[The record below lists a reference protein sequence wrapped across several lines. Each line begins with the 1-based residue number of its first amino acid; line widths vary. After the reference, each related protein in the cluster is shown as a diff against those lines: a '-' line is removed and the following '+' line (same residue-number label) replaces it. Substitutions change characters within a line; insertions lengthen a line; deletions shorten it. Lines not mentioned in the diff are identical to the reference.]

1 MIAYAISNQSFTK
14 KDAEVRSKN
23 KKIQCVKA
31 FSLKIKLAFLKI
43 GLKMVIDNQYV
54 NWLRQEHPY
63 SLLNGLFNIEQI
75 DTCIHL
81 P

>member
-1 MIAYAISNQSFTK
+1 
-14 KDAEVRSKN
+14 
-23 KKIQCVKA
+23 
-31 FSLKIKLAFLKI
+31 
-43 GLKMVIDNQYV
+43 MVMTCIIDNQYV

-81 P
+81 RTMTDTLEPSTMANTEGQEETTK